1 MQNFKKTIIATVI
14 VNFLFCFDYS
24 YATSSSPQHP
34 TIKKTVSLKDQA
46 NSQSG
51 KELSGKKSA
60 KESKKTTDTESNEL
74 FVINP
79 NTSKI
84 VEINQNLPS
93 HILFSGKNNKIN
105 GETGSDFATG
115 NDFIIGSANT
125 QISGYNSFLIGS
137 LPRKEDI
144 TGNTKFGIYGDNNFG
159 VGSLLIDAN
168 NAIGLGARSVVTTDN
183 SVALGSFSI
192 ASRKFG
198 NKKTLESSGISYYSG
213 KIKVDSDIEFTQD
226 WDENLQPIL
235 KYPANEVYGLKYISS
250 TDSKNISSTAKQ
262 IVGEVSL
269 GQRLGAT
276 DFTRQITHVA
286 PGSLDS
292 DAVNVAQLKAVAN
305 FAELG
310 WNFDISNPN
319 TISTKGATVPA
330 SSEASLEKGTLI
342 NGHTLH
348 FIAGKGIKLNLNTS
362 NPSAKL
368 NDNDKN
374 KDYEITISLAD
385 DSKGDSSQKDT
396 QSDKPIP
403 GPQGKQGPQGPKGPK
418 GDPGA
423 VGPRGPQGAKG
434 DPGAIGP
441 RGPKGPKGD
450 SGVYKIQS
458 SNNLTVDNDDK
469 QQIVKVTLNDKLK
482 GIKEITQNAD
492 GTGTRITLTD
502 TEDQHGNK
510 VHTVNVNGAR
520 ISQVSDG
527 VDDLDAVNVRQ
538 LNQVKQEIVGIR
550 NHNKAIDQH
559 LANLDKEDKRLKA
572 GIAGT
577 NAALALLQV
586 TTAGDK
592 MLSAAVGQYQDQS
605 ALAIGYSQANDAGNV
620 YFRMQGN
627 INTQHQLGGGI
638 GIGYKW

>member
-1 MQNFKKTIIATVI
+1 MQNFKRTIIATVI

-60 KESKKTTDTESNEL
+60 KESKKTTDTESNDL

-93 HILFSGKNNKIN
+93 HILFSGDNNKIN
-105 GETGSDFATG
+105 GKTGSVFPSG
-115 NDFIIGSANT
+115 NDFIIGSDHT
-125 QISGYNSFLIGS
+125 KITGYNSFLIGS
-137 LPRKEDI
+137 LPL
-144 TGNTKFGIYGDNNFG
+144 TKDYSGDQPRGINGDNDFG

-168 NAIGLGARSVVTTDN
+168 NAVALGARSVVTEDFN
-183 SVALGSFSI
+183 VALGAFSSANRRFEMPNPHGI
-192 ASRKFG
+192 LPYSSSNSSYSALGKTHDKINQAWITVSADDLMAQPDFKDIVVAESIIP
-198 NKKTLESSGISYYSG
+198 NK
-213 KIKVDSDIEFTQD
+213 
-226 WDENLQPIL
+226 
-235 KYPANEVYGLKYISS
+235 VYGLKYISK
-250 TDSKNISSTAKQ
+250 DDGKKILSTALNML
-262 IVGEVSL
+262 GEVSV
-269 GQRLGAT
+269 GQSWGAT
-276 DFTRQITHVA
+276 DNFTRQITHVA
-286 PGSLDS
+286 AGSLDE

-319 TISTKGATVPA
+319 TISTKGATDQ
-330 SSEASLEKGTLI
+330 KGTLI

-348 FIAGKGIKLNLNTS
+348 FIAGKGIKLDLNTS
-362 NPSAKL
+362 APSAKL
-368 NDNDKN
+368 NGNDKN
-374 KDYEITISLAD
+374 DDYKITISLAD
-385 DSKGDSSQKDT
+385 DIAGKAGSKGD
-396 QSDKPIP
+396 
-403 GPQGKQGPQGPKGPK
+403 K
-418 GDPGA
+418 GDKGDTGA
-423 VGPRGPQGAKG
+423 PGAKG
-434 DPGAIGP
+434 DKGDKGDTGAQGA
-441 RGPKGPKGD
+441 KGD

-527 VDDLDAVNVRQ
+527 IDDLDAVNVRQ

>member
-1 MQNFKKTIIATVI
+1 MQNFKRTIIATVI

-24 YATSSSPQHP
+24 YATSSSPQQP

-46 NSQSG
+46 NSQSE

-60 KESKKTTDTESNEL
+60 KESKKTTDTESNDL

-93 HILFSGKNNKIN
+93 HILFSGDNNKIN
-105 GETGSDFATG
+105 GKTGSVFSSG
-115 NDFIIGSANT
+115 NDFIIGSDHT
-125 QISGYNSFLIGS
+125 KITGYNSFLIGS
-137 LPRKEDI
+137 LPL
-144 TGNTKFGIYGDNNFG
+144 TKDYSGDQPRGINGDNDFG

-168 NAIGLGARSVVTTDN
+168 NAVALGARSVVTEDFN
-183 SVALGSFSI
+183 VALGAFSSANRRFEMPNPHGI
-192 ASRKFG
+192 LPYSSSNSSYSALGKTHDKINQAWITVSADDLMARPDFKDIVVAESIIP
-198 NKKTLESSGISYYSG
+198 NK
-213 KIKVDSDIEFTQD
+213 
-226 WDENLQPIL
+226 
-235 KYPANEVYGLKYISS
+235 VYGLKYISK
-250 TDSKNISSTAKQ
+250 DDGKKILSTALNML
-262 IVGEVSL
+262 GEVSV
-269 GQRLGAT
+269 GQSWGAT
-276 DFTRQITHVA
+276 DNFTRQITHVA
-286 PGSLDS
+286 AGSLDE

-319 TISTKGATVPA
+319 TISTKGATDQ
-330 SSEASLEKGTLI
+330 KGTLI

-348 FIAGKGIKLNLNTS
+348 FIAGKGIKLDLNTS
-362 NPSAKL
+362 APSAKL
-368 NDNDKN
+368 NGNDKN
-374 KDYEITISLAD
+374 DDYKITISLAD
-385 DSKGDSSQKDT
+385 DIAGKAGSKGD
-396 QSDKPIP
+396 
-403 GPQGKQGPQGPKGPK
+403 K
-418 GDPGA
+418 GDKGDTGAPGA
-423 VGPRGPQGAKG
+423 
-434 DPGAIGP
+434 
-441 RGPKGPKGD
+441 KGD